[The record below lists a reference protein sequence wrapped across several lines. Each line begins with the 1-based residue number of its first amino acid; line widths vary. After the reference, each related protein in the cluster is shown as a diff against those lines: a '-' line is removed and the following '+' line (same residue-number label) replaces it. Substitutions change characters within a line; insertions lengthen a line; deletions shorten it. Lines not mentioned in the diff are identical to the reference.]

1 MISTHDDWAAS
12 LAEHSK
18 LEELAGCSV
27 AIDAADH
34 LNRLLNDPQWKEPL
48 LPALGGLPFS
58 MKRLVDDDLQRW
70 KNHKIQPLF
79 VFNGLDIGRREKLFR
94 TSDEASR
101 VTAEAWELYNQSEA
115 ERAVTTF
122 GEAPSTRND
131 DYLRNFQ
138 SLLNEAGAE
147 FIVAPYTAWGQ
158 LAYFEK
164 NAKHLWQAI
173 AGPSELLFFDI
184 DRVITGW
191 DWERGEFT
199 WMGRRQCISDLGN
212 LAPDQ
217 FVDAC
222 LLAGSELLP
231 PLPMLEASPRRN
243 KPKIRGAVEMMMS
256 LGRTGMSVCQNYQD
270 DPKLRSMNY
279 TDKFMRAKMSIQHH
293 IVLTL
298 DGKIEV
304 FNNDH
309 APGDVHE
316 FMSQRL
322 PDEIYFYLSRGVIGS
337 RVLTMRTSAEIIE
350 IAPLDGGESQ
360 EYRELVRDKLVPLRN
375 TTIGLLSSSLHRFY
389 QHKDVSLY
397 TWFDRNNPRTIS
409 MREAPD
415 FRPILSNW
423 NVKAALIQEK
433 VKLLEGSETIGF
445 AIQSLKD
452 PDFAAK
458 TVTQKDKSKLL
469 SASDELLYNS
479 VWRFLQLREFVDSKH
494 NLTPWGEALHAAI
507 AALGGRPELEE
518 AVFIAME
525 LARLNVLT
533 SKDMFPSYG
542 GPPIRGSE
550 SDKKNNLLV
559 SRVACLGKLR
569 HKPIG
574 FTGPLSRH
582 LLGYHSVISSVRSCL
597 RDLAEVSLTTLLLN
611 GDAERDRSDYTDL
624 GIKLPFL
631 LPNDCAMGIAVKSYL
646 DELHIQPDPT
656 TPEAKASTK
665 TRAARD
671 WFPESLDLSGDLDIA
686 FKLWD
691 AVYAGVKKASQA
703 GLVRDGAMWDEVNK
717 WLAPRR

>member
-1 MISTHDDWAAS
+1 MISTQDDWAAN

-18 LEELAGCSV
+18 LEELSGCSV

-58 MKRLVDDDLQRW
+58 MKRLVLDDLQRW
-70 KNHKIQPLF
+70 KNHNITPFF
-79 VFNGLDIGRREKLFR
+79 VFNGLDFGKRDKSFR

-115 ERAVTTF
+115 ERAVSTF
-122 GEAPSTRND
+122 GEAPSTRTD

-138 SLLNEAGAE
+138 FLLNEAGAE
-147 FIVAPYTAWGQ
+147 FIVAPYTAWAQ
-158 LAYFEK
+158 LAYLEK
-164 NAKHLWQAI
+164 NAKHQWQAI

-184 DRVITGW
+184 ERVITAW

-199 WMGRRQCISDLGN
+199 WMGRRQCMSDLGN
-212 LAPDQ
+212 LGPDQ

-231 PLPMLEASPRRN
+231 PLPMLETRRN
-243 KPKIRGAVEMMMS
+243 KPKIRSAVEMMMS

-279 TDKFMRAKMSIQHH
+279 TDRFMRAKMSIQHH

-298 DGKIEV
+298 DGKVEV
-304 FNNDH
+304 LNNEH
-309 APGDVHE
+309 APSDIHE

-322 PDEIYFYLSRGVIGS
+322 PDEVYFYLSRGAIGS
-337 RVLTMRTSAEIIE
+337 RVLTVRTSAEIIE

-360 EYRELVRDKLVPLRN
+360 EYRELVRDQLIPLRN
-375 TTIGLLSSSLHRFY
+375 TTISLLSSSLHRFY
-389 QHKDVSLY
+389 QHKNVNLY
-397 TWFDRNNPRTIS
+397 TWFDRTNAKPITLRDTS
-409 MREAPD
+409 D

-433 VKLLEGSETIGF
+433 VKSLEGAETIGF

-452 PDFAAK
+452 ADFAAK
-458 TVTQKDKSKLL
+458 TLTKKDTSKLL

-479 VWRFLQLREFVDSKH
+479 VWRFLQLREFVDAKH
-494 NLTPWGEALHAAI
+494 NLTPWGEALNAAI
-507 AALGGRPELEE
+507 TALNGRSELEE
-518 AVFIAME
+518 SVFIAME
-525 LARLNVLT
+525 LARLNILT
-533 SKDMFPSYG
+533 SKNMFPSYG

-550 SDKKNNLLV
+550 ADKRNNLLV
-559 SRVACLGKLR
+559 SRVACLGRLR

-582 LLGYHSVISSVRSCL
+582 LLGYHSVISSVRSSL

-624 GIKLPFL
+624 GIKLPFGI
-631 LPNDCAMGIAVKSYL
+631 PNDCAMGIAVKSYL
-646 DELHIQPDPT
+646 DELHIQSDPT
-656 TPEAKASTK
+656 TPEAKAGTK

-671 WFPESLDLSGDLDIA
+671 WFPESIDFIGDLDIA

-691 AVYAGVKKASQA
+691 AVYAGIKKASES
-703 GLVRDGAMWDEVNK
+703 GLVRDGAAWDEVNK
-717 WLAPRR
+717 WLGPRR